1 MAKIDR
7 KQRCE
12 IRKMEQSRFQTATTL
27 PSYNALPITRYTPT
41 FVFHA
46 EHLSGT
52 ELEHR
57 KFNWSRREQH
67 IRLESDAPAAPVEPL
82 RFPPVGS
89 NAKKRKKIAFLKH
102 IVEAQ
107 ICDPDVDPLQN
118 ARLIIHEN
126 QTSQDN
132 SNTRKCVAN
141 DRVNY
146 ANA

>member
-1 MAKIDR
+1 MAKKIES

-12 IRKMEQSRFQTATTL
+12 IRKMEQSRFKTATTL

-67 IRLESDAPAAPVEPL
+67 IRLERDAPAAPVQPL
-82 RFPPVGS
+82 RFHPVGF
-89 NAKKRKKIAFLKH
+89 NAKKRKKIILWKLRFVIQMWTLCRTPGSSSMTAEH
-102 IVEAQ
+102 
-107 ICDPDVDPLQN
+107 
-118 ARLIIHEN
+118 
-126 QTSQDN
+126 S
-132 SNTRKCVAN
+132 
-141 DRVNY
+141 
-146 ANA
+146 